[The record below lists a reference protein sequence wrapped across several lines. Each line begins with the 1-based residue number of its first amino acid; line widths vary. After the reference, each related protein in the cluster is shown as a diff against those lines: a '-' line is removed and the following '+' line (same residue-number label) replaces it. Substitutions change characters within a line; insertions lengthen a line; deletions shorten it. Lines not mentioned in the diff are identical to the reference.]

1 MNNKTFFNKF
11 NTNKK
16 WPENPQRLFSSRS
29 FLSIEPKDVSK
40 FSDTTPTD
48 PSIK

>member
-1 MNNKTFFNKF
+1 MNNKTFLINLIQI
-11 NTNKK
+11 K